1 MTQSTCY
8 LVIPIRERDGKP
20 TILKGKLYES
30 EELACE
36 RAIVLVDASDEFI
49 EAIVLF
55 FGSDG
60 CAPETVYAYSREART
75 W

>member
-1 MTQSTCY
+1 MQSTCY
-8 LVIPIRERDGKP
+8 LVIPIRESDGKP
-20 TILKGKLYES
+20 SLMRSKLYES
-30 EELACE
+30 EEPACE

-55 FGSDG
+55 FGADG
-60 CAPETVYAYSREART
+60 SEPETVYGYSRESRA